1 MNSNVAKTIGA
12 EIGRI
17 TMSKLAKLILSIVI
31 ASTSVSLRSPLSMAQ
46 DQVIPQLDGIWTNAS
61 RTSLTRPRGLETL
74 VVTGDEAEKI
84 VASMSIAGISA
95 ENVEAG
101 PAIDPETGAPPVG
114 GQDFGLRGYNLFWTD
129 PGSTLALVKG
139 EFRTSLIVNPEN
151 GQIPRLENPTYNLNR
166 KNFGARYLTGIG
178 DTSGPEAIPIAERCL
193 IGFGN
198 TAGPGMLGTL
208 YNSTYQFVQTDDYIV
223 ISVEMAHDARIIP
236 LFDSAEKAR
245 ANTRPKSHSPWFG
258 DSRGWYE
265 DDALI
270 VETININPLQMSQ
283 SSIPIS
289 PEGKFTERFSRY
301 SDVEIIY
308 QFTVEDPNL
317 YGQAWTAELSYH
329 ETEGPLYEYA
339 CHEGNYAMPGILAGA
354 RRQEAEGATNQ
365 Q

>member
-1 MNSNVAKTIGA
+1 
-12 EIGRI
+12 
-17 TMSKLAKLILSIVI
+17 MSKLTKLILSSVI
-31 ASTSVSLRSPLSMAQ
+31 ASTSVSLLSPLSMAQ
-46 DQVIPQLDGIWTNAS
+46 NQVIPQLGGIWTNAS
-61 RTSLTRPRGLETL
+61 RTSLTRPRAINTL
-74 VVTGDEAEKI
+74 IVPDDQAEKI

-166 KNFGARYLTGIG
+166 TNFGARYLTGVG

-236 LFDSAEKAR
+236 LFDSAEEAR
-245 ANTRPKSHSPWFG
+245 ANTRRKVTHLG
-258 DSRGWYE
+258 
-265 DDALI
+265 L
-270 VETININPLQMSQ
+270 V
-283 SSIPIS
+283 
-289 PEGKFTERFSRY
+289 
-301 SDVEIIY
+301 
-308 QFTVEDPNL
+308 
-317 YGQAWTAELSYH
+317 
-329 ETEGPLYEYA
+329 
-339 CHEGNYAMPGILAGA
+339 ILAAGTRA
-354 RRQEAEGATNQ
+354 IP
-365 Q
+365 